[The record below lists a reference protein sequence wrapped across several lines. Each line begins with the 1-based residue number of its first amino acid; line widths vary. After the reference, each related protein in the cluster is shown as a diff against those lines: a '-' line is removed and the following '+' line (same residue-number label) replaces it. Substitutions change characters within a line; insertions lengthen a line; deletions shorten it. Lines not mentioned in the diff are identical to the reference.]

1 MLHPLPMQSKN
12 QSSHQK
18 ENTMNIRTTT
28 RGARLRTLAVAGAA
42 AVALVLAGC
51 SGGGGAT
58 PTSSS
63 TDKGGDSSSLEKK
76 VADFMKPRDSYTMPT
91 EAVKDGNALKGKTLH
106 YIPIA
111 IQAPQF
117 SLTAQV
123 LKTAA
128 AAVGADLRVC
138 DGAGTP
144 PTIAQCIDGAINDST
159 TGAIILDG
167 FFLGMAA
174 NSVAAA
180 QAAGIP
186 VISSNQ
192 AVNDAF
198 PASKTLGYVTAPG
211 RQMFVEVAS
220 WISLDSGGKANELV
234 LQSADGPIQKTFI
247 ASGMDEVKKDCPDC
261 TISTLDATSANFGKI
276 SSDLSSK
283 LLSDPNIDYVNAQ
296 FAQFLPVV
304 LPVVGGK
311 NIKVGTGAST
321 LGALQAVAGG
331 QVAAASGQSATF
343 GAWALVDIALRMVNG
358 QKVFD
363 YELPTRLF
371 TADNIKDVTLT
382 EAAEASGEWYGPT
395 TFTDDFKK
403 LWGLA

>member
-1 MLHPLPMQSKN
+1 
-12 QSSHQK
+12 
-18 ENTMNIRTTT
+18 MNNPIIKRS
-28 RGARLRTLAVAGAA
+28 RRLRSLLIAGAA
-42 AVALVLAGC
+42 ASALVLAGC
-51 SGGGGAT
+51 SGGGGT
-58 PTSSS
+58 SPTNSPSDDS
-63 TDKGGDSSSLEKK
+63 GGGSNALEAK
-76 VADFMKPRDSYTMPT
+76 VAKFLKPQDSYTMPT
-91 EAVKDGNALKGKTLH
+91 EPVKDGNALKGKTIH

-123 LKTAA
+123 LKGAA

-144 PTIAQCIDGAINDST
+144 PTISQCIDGAINDST

-192 AVNDAF
+192 APNEAF
-198 PASKTLGYVTAPG
+198 PASETLGYVNAPG

-220 WISLDSGGKANELV
+220 WISLDSGGTANELII
-234 LQSADGPIQKTFI
+234 QSVDGPIQKTFI
-247 ASGMDEVKKDCPDC
+247 ESGMDEVKKDCPKC
-261 TISTLDATSANFGKI
+261 TFTTMDVTSANFGKI

-283 LLSDPNIDYVNAQ
+283 LLQNPDINYVNAQ

-304 LPVVGGK
+304 LPVVGPTGQ
-311 NIKVGTGAST
+311 KVGTGAAT
-321 LGALQAVAGG
+321 LGALQAVEAG

-343 GAWALVDIALRMVNG
+343 GSWALVDTALRMVND
-358 QKVFD
+358 QKVFE
-363 YELPTRLF
+363 YEIPTRLF
-371 TADNIKDVTLT
+371 TADNIKDVKLT
-382 EAAEASGEWYGPT
+382 DDAEASGEWYGPT
-395 TFTDDFKK
+395 TFDADFKK
-403 LWGLA
+403 LWGLG